1 MSILGFLGSAA
12 GQTIAGVGSSLL
24 SNIFG
29 ASSTK
34 KTNETNL
41 KINQMNN
48 EFNERM
54 MQKQM
59 DYNTMMWNKQ
69 NAYNTPE
76 AMKARG
82 INPYASMMG
91 GNFGSVQALGTSVAS
106 AAGSA
111 PQQSFQPN
119 FQGIPEVILMSKQ
132 GEMLDAQIDQ
142 QLTDNQTRAF
152 KNMQEIADAI
162 ATTKNKEIQNKLMQ
176 VQLSYADEVQMEQ
189 LRNQR
194 ATTNKI
200 LRETLLLDK
209 NLSIFDERTKLEM
222 AQLSADTLLAS
233 ASMRLT
239 KQQTIHEIQ
248 KMYLTVAHKN
258 GVKLSNEMA
267 RRMADDIVEKAHK
280 DNVSTYW
287 NVGANYLG
295 NIVDGF
301 LGFGLGRA
309 GKILDKAKPI
319 KGFGR

>member
-29 ASSTK
+29 ASNTK
-34 KTNETNL
+34 KTNENNL

-54 MQKQM
+54 MQKQL

-76 AMKARG
+76 ALKARG

-91 GNFGSVQALGTSVAS
+91 GNFGSVQALGSSAAS

-119 FQGIPEVILMSKQ
+119 FQGIPEAILMTKQ
-132 GEMLDAQIDQ
+132 GEMLDAQIHQ
-142 QLTDNQTRAF
+142 QITDNQTRAF

-162 ATTKNKEIQNKLMQ
+162 ATTKNKEIQAKLQQ

-194 ATTNKI
+194 ATTDKI

-209 NLSIFDERTKLEM
+209 NLSIFDEQTRLAF
-222 AQLSADTLLAS
+222 AQQSANILLTNAQQ
-233 ASMRLT
+233 RKT
-239 KQQTIHEIQ
+239 KQETIHEIQ
-248 KMYLTVAHKN
+248 KMIETTARTRGIKI
-258 GVKLSNEMA
+258 SNDVA
-267 RRMADDIVEKAHK
+267 RRTADSLVNKAY
-280 DNVSTYW
+280 SESYSSMSPF
-287 NVGANYLG
+287 
-295 NIVDGF
+295 GF
-301 LGFGLGRA
+301 LLHY
-309 GKILDKAKPI
+309 LDKD
-319 KGFGR
+319 